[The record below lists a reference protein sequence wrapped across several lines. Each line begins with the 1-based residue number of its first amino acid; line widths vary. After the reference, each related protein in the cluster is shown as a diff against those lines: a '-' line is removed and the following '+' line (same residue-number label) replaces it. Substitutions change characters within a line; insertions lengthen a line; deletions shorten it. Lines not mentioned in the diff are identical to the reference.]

1 MFLTVATEV
10 TPEIPVGNLEIL
22 QNIVNFQNTFFLWQS
37 TKKIRLQFI
46 FSIFF
51 TDLQN
56 RINLFFEYH
65 VIELL
70 YFS

>member
-1 MFLTVATEV
+1 MTEYKKDKATIYFL
-10 TPEIPVGNLEIL
+10 N
-22 QNIVNFQNTFFLWQS
+22 
-37 TKKIRLQFI
+37 
-46 FSIFF
+46 FF

>member
-22 QNIVNFQNTFFLWQS
+22 QN
-37 TKKIRLQFI
+37 
-46 FSIFF
+46 
-51 TDLQN
+51 

>member
-1 MFLTVATEV
+1 MTEYKKDKAT
-10 TPEIPVGNLEIL
+10 IY
-22 QNIVNFQNTFFLWQS
+22 
-37 TKKIRLQFI
+37 
-46 FSIFF
+46 F